1 MAKKID
7 YLKPL
12 LLTGGEGS
20 FWDDPDDPDIPE
32 DPIDPVDPID
42 HTKHPSWGTAG
53 D

>member
-12 LLTGGEGS
+12 LLTGGEGDDW
-20 FWDDPDDPDIPE
+20 WDGPDDPEP
-32 DPIDPVDPID
+32 PIDPSDPID
-42 HTKHPSWGTAG
+42 HTNHPSWGTAG